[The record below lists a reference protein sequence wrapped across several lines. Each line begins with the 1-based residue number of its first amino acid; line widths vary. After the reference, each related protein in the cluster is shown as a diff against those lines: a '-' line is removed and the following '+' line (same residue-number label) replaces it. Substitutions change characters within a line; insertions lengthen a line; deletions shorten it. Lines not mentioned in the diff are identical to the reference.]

1 MPARCLDF
9 KHAVMSTAVIV
20 ASCAAGYG
28 WSDIISQEAQDQVAT
43 MAWSEA
49 TVKKQKSELP
59 MDPFE

>member
-1 MPARCLDF
+1 MPARCLNLQC
-9 KHAVMSTAVIV
+9 AVMSAAVII

-28 WSDIISQEAQDQVAT
+28 WSNIISQEAQDQVAT

>member
-1 MPARCLDF
+1 
-9 KHAVMSTAVIV
+9 MSAAVII

-49 TVKKQKSELP
+49 TVSKQQSELA